1 MKSNKG
7 EKCKI
12 FKKLGALPFWA
23 VLFGLIFVT
32 TYLCLNAF
40 VGLFFRSS
48 DHFFY
53 VWKKIENPPLI
64 LMEGYYKC
72 TPGNYTDSFYKTAYS
87 IGEDG
92 FRVTPHGKLTSFDF
106 YIAVVGE
113 SSTVCLENPETLIW
127 SEILARSLGKKLG
140 TVKVKNFGM
149 RGARSVN
156 LAGIINDEVLPRR
169 PDLILVY
176 AGFNDVYR
184 GPSMFYP
191 GKKEWPAGY
200 FNWLFNHLYMIRRKA
215 ADLAYGLGLPYP
227 VWLSDIKWKAGI
239 GENFTK
245 MIVSAKSQN
254 VPIVIVGQVI
264 GFPPG
269 IKLDTHGKLSRKAHL
284 LSLKSEWGDT
294 LMRIPKLVQVQKTIA
309 ENFPGTYFVD
319 ISDAFFND
327 GFQDGFFNPDPIH
340 LTEQGN
346 KRLADAL
353 TKPLLEIIRKE
364 RPDLSSFR

>member
-1 MKSNKG
+1 MQ
-7 EKCKI
+7 I
-12 FKKLGALPFWA
+12 FKKLGKVFSLA
-23 VLFGLIFVT
+23 VFGGLLLVA

-40 VGLFFRSS
+40 VGLFFRFS
-48 DHFFY
+48 DHPFY
-53 VWKKIENPPLI
+53 VWRKIESPPLI
-64 LMEGYYKC
+64 IKDGYYKC
-72 TPGNYTDSFYKTAYS
+72 TPGNYTDSFYKTVYS

-92 FRVTPHGKLTSFDF
+92 FRVTPYGKLTPFDF

-127 SEILARSLGKKLG
+127 SENLARNLGKQYG
-140 TVKVKNFGM
+140 AVKVKNFGM

-156 LAGIINDEVLPRR
+156 LLGILKHEVLPSR

-191 GKKEWPAGY
+191 GQKEWPTGY
-200 FNWLFNHLYMIRRKA
+200 FNWLFNHLYMIRRKV

-227 VWLSDIKWKAGI
+227 AWLSDVKWKGGI
-239 GENFTK
+239 EKNFTE
-245 MIVSAKSQN
+245 MIVSAQSQK
-254 VPIVIVGQVI
+254 VPIVFAGQVV

-269 IKLDTHGKLSRKAHL
+269 IKLDAHGRLSRKAHL
-284 LSLKSEWGDT
+284 LSLKTEWGDT

-309 ENFPGTYFVD
+309 ESFSGAYFID
-319 ISDAFFND
+319 ISNAFFND
-327 GFQDGFFNPDPIH
+327 GFQDGFLAPDPIH
-340 LTEQGN
+340 LSKQGN
-346 KRLADAL
+346 QRLAYSL

-364 RPDLSSFR
+364 RPDPSSSP